1 MSKTY
6 RIIRHSLCLFLVLL
20 GPLAGIGFCQQ
31 QGKPLYF
38 SLIPK
43 KNISQQLAELQPLFD
58 LLEKNLKRPIEIV
71 RPQSYQSVIES
82 LLSHKID
89 FCILG
94 PASYAYAKQRD
105 HQITAFAAFEK
116 AQGIVTP
123 QGSYYYA
130 VLFTLA
136 DAGFS
141 KPEQLRGKTV
151 AFTDPAST
159 SGALIPSVEF
169 ANFIGQSLDK
179 FVGKQIYTGSHDRA
193 ITAVLQ
199 GRVDAA
205 FVSSARLDEAIRKGQ
220 LPPER
225 VNILWTSKPIHHDPF
240 VFSSS
245 LDQKT
250 RQQIR
255 TLILSDAPELQSM
268 FNKLLIKGIVAVA
281 DADYQAIHDLAAAK
295 ALD

>member
-1 MSKTY
+1 MRKTY
-6 RIIRHSLCLFLVLL
+6 RVISHSLCLFLVLFW
-20 GPLAGIGFCQQ
+20 PLAGDAFCQQ
-31 QGKPLYF
+31 QDKPLYF

-43 KNISQQLAELQPLFD
+43 KNITLQLVELQPLFE

-105 HQITAFAAFEK
+105 NQITAFAAFEK

-123 QGSYYYA
+123 QGSYYYSL
-130 VLFTLA
+130 LFSLT

-159 SGALIPSVEF
+159 SGSLIPSVEF
-169 ANFIGQSLDK
+169 ADFIGQSLDK
-179 FVGKQIYTGSHDRA
+179 FVGKQVYTGSHDRA

-220 LPPER
+220 FSPELI
-225 VNILWTSKPIHHDPF
+225 NILWTSKPIHYDPF

-250 RQQIR
+250 SQQIR
-255 TLILSDAPELQSM
+255 TLILSGAPELQNM
-268 FNKLLIKGIVAVA
+268 FNKLQIKGIVAVS
-281 DADYQAIHDLAAAK
+281 DADYQSIHDLAAAK
-295 ALD
+295 ALR